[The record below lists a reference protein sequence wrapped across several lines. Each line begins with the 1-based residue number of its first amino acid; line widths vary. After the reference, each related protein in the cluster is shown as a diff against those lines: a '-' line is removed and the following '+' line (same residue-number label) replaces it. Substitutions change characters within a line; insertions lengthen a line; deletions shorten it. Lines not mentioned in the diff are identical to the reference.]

1 MHLCTQWVTLS
12 WPGHIQTPA
21 ERNRDWKMSGSIVR
35 GFGLGLGLFFSFWW
49 HPSCCSIRTMA
60 MQLWPTTMNF
70 IQQLQL
76 LMNAATQLMNTS
88 LCCFINSTSW
98 RLISGSTASW
108 PSLHLHT
115 LLMNFSTWWRLRL
128 INVYNELHRHYCCD
142 CLLHA
147 DCCSQWPDYFL
158 FLPFVYE
165 TVCCST
171 SLPHPP

>member
-1 MHLCTQWVTLS
+1 MHLCTQWMTLS
-12 WPGHIQTPA
+12 GPGHIQTPA

-98 RLISGSTASW
+98 RLID
-108 PSLHLHT
+108 
-115 LLMNFSTWWRLRL
+115 
-128 INVYNELHRHYCCD
+128 VYNELHRHYCCD